1 MRLYVCP
8 SFFLSFIL
16 SFNPPTALTT
26 TATRTRTRTRTSLAV
41 AADGREVPRVGALA
55 AAGQVLLVVVLRGPP
70 LRRAGDLRG
79 HPLLVAE
86 LLLDGFS

>member
-26 TATRTRTRTRTSLAV
+26 TATRTRTRTSLAV